1 MLNAKPNIRITGRR
15 GNVIV
20 ISAIM
25 MTVLLGMTA
34 MAVDMGNLYHAR
46 TQMQACADSAALA
59 GAWELMDEDRL
70 AGSPNM
76 GDEIVNARNQV
87 SAFAALNPVLNAAP
101 AIDPNLANSLTGEF
115 VVGYLNDPTDQSEAL
130 STSGDPAQYNS
141 VMVRVRRTAGSNGV
155 IPTIF
160 ANIFGNSASELE
172 ATATATFKD
181 GVTGFRATPET
192 GNAGLMPFA
201 LHVDSWND
209 LLAGAVS
216 TGDNYEYDESS
227 GVSSGS
233 DNILELNLYPGA
245 GVSQLPPGNF
255 GTVDIGSSNNS
266 TAVLS
271 RQIRYGV
278 TEADLAFHGG
288 ELSLGSSGSFQLNGD
303 TGLSAAIKSDL
314 EAIIGEPRTILL
326 FNTVTGN
333 GNNSMYTIV
342 GFAGIRVLNVKL
354 TGSMSSKEVII
365 QPAYVVDDSAMTGP
379 GSGSSYFVMKPVF
392 LSR

>member
-1 MLNAKPNIRITGRR
+1 
-15 GNVIV
+15 
-20 ISAIM
+20 
-25 MTVLLGMTA
+25 
-34 MAVDMGNLYHAR
+34 
-46 TQMQACADSAALA
+46 
-59 GAWELMDEDRL
+59 
-70 AGSPNM
+70 
-76 GDEIVNARNQV
+76 
-87 SAFAALNPVLNAAP
+87 
-101 AIDPNLANSLTGEF
+101 
-115 VVGYLNDPTDQSEAL
+115 
-130 STSGDPAQYNS
+130 
-141 VMVRVRRTAGSNGV
+141 
-155 IPTIF
+155 
-160 ANIFGNSASELE
+160 
-172 ATATATFKD
+172 
-181 GVTGFRATPET
+181 
-192 GNAGLMPFA
+192 
-201 LHVDSWND
+201 VDSWND